1 MPLFLSSPHPSTILA
16 RGLHA
21 GLKSRGGQ
29 ATPLPVRLKGDF
41 YVNAGFIDGLSAPL
55 IRALELA
62 DIHLRIVAR
71 GPIAVEWYYLDR
83 LGSIHR
89 FMDVRSST
97 AINPEITITQDLP
110 LPSVLLNDDNIALV
124 FFRISHDESSSIG
137 DAETELIDWCFY
149 AKSIPVNICSAK
161 PLLLLSRSLGDSGRL
176 IEQHLAQQLHHAELE
191 KLHPDLQ
198 FIPMPWLHVYESD
211 FSTYQ
216 RSRRRLEE
224 FESTHPDLAAAI
236 VLHHNRYNL
245 GGGGNMC
252 LAVKETVTDPGHR
265 GDFVMLDSDTLVPF
279 KTLYSTALISA
290 IGTDQKAPPSVFTP
304 IIAFRKQP
312 TSVLEAGALFGR
324 GAWQLAEA
332 KPMQPCI
339 HPLHHLADLSNKH
352 DQARLSRPQDSE
364 YPPFIY
370 SLYRLPIEDNPNAFL
385 PAPFFLRGDDV
396 EYGLQLRSLGIK
408 TSVLGSLIVFQD
420 PKHSPWHEIMAILHS
435 TVILLA
441 YTTAQDLSQLNNHL
455 GSFFNARLQA
465 HASIRDL
472 NGISIYQEVLSRL
485 LSLLVQPKVELLSH
499 FYNPEYYLKLRS
511 VNDSYSRLNYDMAQG
526 LGKSMPTNSYQELQF
541 LYYPCQAQ
549 DQTQPESFLLMNHL
563 NETAA
568 LLHPGR
574 VDFSELQDVHQSY
587 RLSLG
592 SFLSNLHSIKEC
604 CEILL
609 DRSCI
614 FEHYQ
619 KLYKHCNDSSDAN
632 LFV

>member
-1 MPLFLSSPHPSTILA
+1 M
-16 RGLHA
+16 
-21 GLKSRGGQ
+21 
-29 ATPLPVRLKGDF
+29 
-41 YVNAGFIDGLSAPL
+41 
-55 IRALELA
+55 
-62 DIHLRIVAR
+62 
-71 GPIAVEWYYLDR
+71 
-83 LGSIHR
+83 
-89 FMDVRSST
+89 
-97 AINPEITITQDLP
+97 
-110 LPSVLLNDDNIALV
+110 
-124 FFRISHDESSSIG
+124 
-137 DAETELIDWCFY
+137 
-149 AKSIPVNICSAK
+149 
-161 PLLLLSRSLGDSGRL
+161 
-176 IEQHLAQQLHHAELE
+176 
-191 KLHPDLQ
+191 
-198 FIPMPWLHVYESD
+198 
-211 FSTYQ
+211 
-216 RSRRRLEE
+216 
-224 FESTHPDLAAAI
+224 
-236 VLHHNRYNL
+236 
-245 GGGGNMC
+245 
-252 LAVKETVTDPGHR
+252 
-265 GDFVMLDSDTLVPF
+265 
-279 KTLYSTALISA
+279 
-290 IGTDQKAPPSVFTP
+290 
-304 IIAFRKQP
+304 
-312 TSVLEAGALFGR
+312 
-324 GAWQLAEA
+324 
-332 KPMQPCI
+332 
-339 HPLHHLADLSNKH
+339 
-352 DQARLSRPQDSE
+352 
-364 YPPFIY
+364 
-370 SLYRLPIEDNPNAFL
+370 
-385 PAPFFLRGDDV
+385 

-455 GSFFNARLQA
+455 WSFFDARLQA

-472 NGISIYQEVLSRL
+472 NGIYIYQEVLSRL

-574 VDFSELQDVHQSY
+574 VAFSELQDVRQSY

-619 KLYKHCNDSSDAN
+619 KFYKHCNDSSDGS